1 MTAFLHLTDLHF
13 SANVPGA
20 ADKRTV
26 MARLAADCAA
36 MRVKPEFVILSG
48 DLTDTGDAAS
58 YDALRPLIAEFPVPV
73 LLALGNHDRRA
84 AFHAA
89 FDTGGGD
96 TPYCHAAVVA
106 GVHILTLDTLVPAR
120 VAGALDA
127 GQLDWL
133 AGELDRHAGLPKLIV
148 AHHPPRL
155 DPMALPW
162 TCLDAG
168 STEKLGAVIAGR
180 GVAGILSGHIH
191 MNRVSLWQGVPVVT
205 NIGLHST
212 IDLMHHD
219 GLRLVEGTG
228 FGLCRL
234 GAGGSGGGGSGG
246 GGLSVA
252 FAQITPMGR
261 EIGLIDAAR
270 LRAFA

>member
-13 SANVPGA
+13 SATAPASEG
-20 ADKRTV
+20 KRAV
-26 MARLAADCAA
+26 LERLAADCAA
-36 MRVKPEFVILSG
+36 MRVRPEFVIVSG
-48 DLTDTGDAAS
+48 DLADAGDPAS
-58 YDALRPLIAEFPVPV
+58 YDALRPLIAAFPVPV
-73 LLALGNHDRRA
+73 LLALGNHDRRG

-89 FDTGGGD
+89 FGTGGGEAPHD
-96 TPYCHAAVVA
+96 HTAVLA
-106 GVHILTLDTLVPAR
+106 GVHVIVLDTLVPAR
-120 VAGALDA
+120 VAGALDE
-127 GQLDWL
+127 GQIAWL
-133 AGELDRHAGLPKLIV
+133 AQELDRHPGLPKLIV

-168 STEKLGAVIAGR
+168 STDRLGAAIAGR

-191 MNRVSLWQGVPVVT
+191 MNRVSQWRGVPVIT

-212 IDLMHHD
+212 IDLLHTD

-234 GAGGSGGGGSGG
+234 GEQGPGA
-246 GGLSVA
+246 GGLSVS
-252 FAQITPMGR
+252 FAQITPQGR

-270 LRAFA
+270 LRAFS